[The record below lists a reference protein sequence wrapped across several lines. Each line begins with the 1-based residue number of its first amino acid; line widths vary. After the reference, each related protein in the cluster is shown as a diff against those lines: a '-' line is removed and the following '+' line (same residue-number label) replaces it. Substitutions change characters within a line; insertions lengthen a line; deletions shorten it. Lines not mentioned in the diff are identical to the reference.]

1 MKSII
6 SLLALTVPLSI
17 VADAFLS
24 PRVSASFNHMQAVTY
39 LASTLSFAETESPRT
54 LIRQGMQSF
63 RDGDVSSSL
72 ALFDRADAAVPDG
85 SLRPYLWQRG
95 ISYYYLDM
103 FEAGSDQVSLGCNSC
118 TACFLMIRLTV
129 NSFSL
134 CMYSFD

>member
-1 MKSII
+1 
-6 SLLALTVPLSI
+6 
-17 VADAFLS
+17 
-24 PRVSASFNHMQAVTY
+24 MQAVTY
-39 LASTLSFAETESPRT
+39 LASTPSFEETESPRT

-63 RDGDVSSSL
+63 RDGHVASSL
-72 ALFDRADAAVPDG
+72 AWFDRADAAVPDG

-118 TACFLMIRLTV
+118 AACFLMIRLTV